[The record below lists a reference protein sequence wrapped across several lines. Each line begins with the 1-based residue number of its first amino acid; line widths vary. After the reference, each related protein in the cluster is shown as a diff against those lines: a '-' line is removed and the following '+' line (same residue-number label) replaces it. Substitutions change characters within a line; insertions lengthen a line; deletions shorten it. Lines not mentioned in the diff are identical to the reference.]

1 MKLFFSFQH
10 FNNSFNALLFCSS
23 FFAVCKRKA
32 IEKRLVRF
40 KGLKNAFAFLFLRKA
55 FKKSSGM
62 DHLALCIIC
71 FSQLP
76 FFLQLQWLSI
86 LQIASNLLLLI
97 AL

>member
-1 MKLFFSFQH
+1 MR
-10 FNNSFNALLFCSS
+10 FCFVSS

-62 DHLALCIIC
+62 GHLALCIIC
-71 FSQLP
+71 VISLTILIKQRSTAEKSSLQKLHQGGRKKVLNIFFS
-76 FFLQLQWLSI
+76 
-86 LQIASNLLLLI
+86 
-97 AL
+97 